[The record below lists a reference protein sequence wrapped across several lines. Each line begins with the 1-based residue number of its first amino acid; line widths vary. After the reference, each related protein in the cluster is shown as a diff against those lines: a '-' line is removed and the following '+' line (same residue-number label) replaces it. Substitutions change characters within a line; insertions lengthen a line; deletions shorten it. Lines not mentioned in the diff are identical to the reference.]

1 MSDFWSNFD
10 KILMDIIQ
18 ENFAE
23 IIGKPCWGL
32 IYDRQTNLSLNFGNP
47 FLKIEEPF
55 KSKSKL
61 PDIRAHFESRRIFV
75 ESDYFLRIYF
85 ARWKIIYNQVTL
97 ATNRSSFLAITKAI
111 GNLQGQVLER
121 VTVNKNT
128 GLTRFEF
135 DLGSILLVQ
144 RWSPKETDEL
154 WIFSKP
160 DNYYLTV
167 YSNGFYSYQLGNEK
181 DEKLI
186 KL

>member
-1 MSDFWSNFD
+1 
-10 KILMDIIQ
+10 MDIIQ

-61 PDIRAHFESRRIFV
+61 PDIREHFARRRVFV
-75 ESDYFLRIYF
+75 KSDYFLLIYI
-85 ARWKIIYNQVTL
+85 ARWKIIHKQKTL
-97 ATNRSSFLAITKAI
+97 ATNRSSFLGITKAI
-111 GNLQGQVLER
+111 GNLKGQILEK
-121 VTVNKNT
+121 VEINKNT
-128 GLTRFEF
+128 GMTNFEF
-135 DLGSILLVQ
+135 DLGSNLLVQ

-154 WIFSKP
+154 WTLSKP
-160 DNYYLTV
+160 DNYYLSV
-167 YSNGFYSYQLGNEK
+167 YSNGFYTYQLGTDK
-181 DEKLI
+181 DEKMI